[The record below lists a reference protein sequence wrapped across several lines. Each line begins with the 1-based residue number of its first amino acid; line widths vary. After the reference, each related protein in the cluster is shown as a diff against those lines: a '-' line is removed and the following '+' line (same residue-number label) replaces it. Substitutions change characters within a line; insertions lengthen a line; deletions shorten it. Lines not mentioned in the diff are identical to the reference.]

1 MELDSRAAAK
11 SDRLGAAVGAE
22 FAPGHLSALGAE
34 AIPLLGRRGGQRRAA
49 VMAEFRPVQSWGTA
63 AGTVGLGGFLGEP
76 LGGAGGCPGGGEQ
89 LLGHLGP
96 VAAGLRQLFSA
107 E

>member
-34 AIPLLGRRGGQRRAA
+34 AIPLLRRRGGQRRAA

-63 AGTVGLGGFLGEP
+63 AGTVGLGGFLGGP
-76 LGGAGGCPGGGEQ
+76 LGGTGGCPGGGEQ

-96 VAAGLRQLFSA
+96 IAAGLRQLFSA